1 MMLRLVSRLP
11 VYTSALL
18 VLAGAGWAW
27 AEDGAAAS
35 GAPAEAA
42 GEATAAD
49 QAAAQETASEPE
61 PTEAEEELPPAE
73 LFESLP
79 RFGEGVFALPAAKEV
94 GRQPEAPEAPAPG
107 TVTSA
112 GAPPANLPVPP
123 NYIIGPGDR
132 LSLRV
137 WSNDWEQVSEIV
149 TVSPEGV

>member
-61 PTEAEEELPPAE
+61 PRKWGGN
-73 LFESLP
+73 P
-79 RFGEGVFALPAAKEV
+79 RRLKRPRP
-94 GRQPEAPEAPAPG
+94 GR
-107 TVTSA
+107 
-112 GAPPANLPVPP
+112 
-123 NYIIGPGDR
+123 
-132 LSLRV
+132 
-137 WSNDWEQVSEIV
+137 
-149 TVSPEGV
+149 